1 MKRTELF
8 SLRRSAEEVQQ
19 FSAQKEAVYNL
30 LEENL
35 KVHIVS
41 ITEVDRNPLMIAEAF
56 RVNHEYDDSTEN
68 YIFINAI
75 DTKDSSSFVDC
86 FFPLVSMLE
95 DAMECSIPYKED
107 GATLEK
113 HINVAC
119 FDAAGTDIK
128 GYCFYAIDKRF
139 IFLPAFS
146 LAKDVTLPE
155 FIASSVKNA
164 NKVIDEILDKHPKGT
179 ITLNKAT
186 TNYLKPKGGVK
197 HFILSFIPH
206 KGDRIKDVIRKI
218 IVLLAIGVFIAGGV
232 ILLNFYV
239 FMPMENQ
246 GVINEIQ
253 EVFYATTDEVI
264 ISTKDEDGNIVE
276 IKTTGKNWKGI
287 KKINEEIVAWV
298 KLEGTKIDYPVL
310 EHKGDN
316 ADSQFYLYRN
326 YKKDYSD
333 FGSIFVDYR
342 CLDSVKSKNFIL
354 HGHNMGS
361 DDSMFGQLMNYAR
374 SDGQTKGNAK
384 YFRSSP
390 IVTIDTPE
398 GSNEY
403 IIFAVMK
410 IDVSNDLENVF
421 DYLIADF
428 DSDARFMNFIYNLK
442 IRSYLDVDVPINEND
457 SILTLS
463 TCSYET
469 DNMRTIVVARKV
481 RENEDTAPYLK
492 SAKAS
497 RPVNIASSS
506 FSQELSD
513 KNITWYDGKGNLE
526 GDEEVRYMTQSKMYT
541 VKFLG
546 ADGKPVST
554 QIIIEGKDAKAPKEN
569 PRKAADGKYYYVFKG
584 WDSVYTN
591 VTKDLTVKPIFEK
604 KKMPT
609 ATTEP
614 TTEPTTAAQTEAP
627 PEQEVT
633 DAPETPVTPEETET
647 QPPVTEAPTTQ
658 APTTLAPTKAP
669 TEPPTEAPLP
679 ETEAPIT
686 ETSAQTEA
694 PATEANAETSAQ

>member
-19 FSAQKEAVYNL
+19 FAENKEDLYNL
-30 LEENL
+30 LEEQSN
-35 KVHIVS
+35 VHIVS
-41 ITEVDRNPLMIAEAF
+41 VTEVDRNPLMIAEAF

-68 YIFINAI
+68 YVFINAI
-75 DTKDSSSFVDC
+75 DTEDSSSFVDC
-86 FFPLVSMLE
+86 FFPLMSMLE
-95 DAMECSIPYKED
+95 EAMDCSIPYKED
-107 GATLEK
+107 GVTLEN
-113 HINVAC
+113 HINVFS
-119 FDAAGTDIK
+119 FDALGTDIK
-128 GYCFYAIDKRF
+128 GYCFYAIEKRF
-139 IFLPAFS
+139 IVLPAFS
-146 LAKDVTLPE
+146 LSKGVSLPE
-155 FIASSVKNA
+155 FIASAIKNA
-164 NKVIDEILDKHPKGT
+164 NDVLDEKLQNFPDGT
-179 ITLNKAT
+179 IILNKAA
-186 TNYLKPKGGVK
+186 TNYLKPKGRAK
-197 HFILSFIPH
+197 HFLLSFIPH
-206 KGDRIKDVIRKI
+206 KGDRLKDVIRKI
-218 IVLLAIGVFIAGGV
+218 IVLIAIGVFIAGGV

-239 FMPMENQ
+239 FMPMENH
-246 GVINEIQ
+246 GVISEIQ
-253 EVFYATTDEVI
+253 NVFYATADEVV

-287 KKINEEIVAWV
+287 KKINKEIVAWV

-342 CLDSVKSKNFIL
+342 CLDSVKSKNLIL

-361 DDSMFGQLMNYAR
+361 DDSMFGQLINYAR
-374 SDGQTKGNAK
+374 NDGRTKGNPK
-384 YFRSSP
+384 YYQSAP
-390 IVTIDTPE
+390 VITIDTPE
-398 GSNEY
+398 GSDEY
-403 IIFAVMK
+403 IIFSIMK
-410 IDVSNDLENVF
+410 IDVSNELDNVF

-442 IRSYLDVDVPINEND
+442 IRSHLDVDVPINED
-457 SILTLS
+457 DTLLTLS

-469 DNMRTIVVARKV
+469 ENMRTVVVARKL
-481 RENEDTAPYLK
+481 RDNEDIKPYLK

-506 FSQELSD
+506 FSQELAD
-513 KNITWYDGKGNLE
+513 KNISWYDGKGKLE

-546 ADGKPVST
+546 ANGKPIST
-554 QIIIEGKDAKAPKEN
+554 QIILEGKDAKAPKED

-609 ATTEP
+609 ATTET
-614 TTEPTTAAQTEAP
+614 TTEPATSAQTEAP
-627 PEQEVT
+627 PQPEQEVT
-633 DAPETPVTPEETET
+633 DAPE
-647 QPPVTEAPTTQ
+647 VTEAPVTQPPQTEPPTTQ
-658 APTTLAPTKAP
+658 KPTEAP
-669 TEPPTEAPLP
+669 TEPPTEAPVAT
-679 ETEAPIT
+679 TEAPAADIT
-686 ETSAQTEA
+686 AADATEA
-694 PATEANAETSAQ
+694 PATEEIAETSTR